1 MRSNSGIIGGTVT
14 INPYQASGVF
24 TPEQISIAAKNKQ
37 WAVGNDLT
45 KIFPAAYLNLIR
57 SCKNVFYV
65 KESDGYDGIKEA
77 INKCEG
83 GPHDT
88 TSNNAIV
95 ILPGSYD
102 CGNGTIFRGTSL
114 IQNNGSPLLYDSG
127 HAINFVCAPGQVT
140 LSYVQNRTTAP
151 SGSQGARDCVT
162 TLFQHAYSKLIG
174 AYIKRN
180 NGGSVDNYSV
190 AWFHRQHQGQPSSN
204 SAIFHG
210 ITSNMT
216 KDLMSGGLYNSV
228 LREVNANGFWSR
240 TYMPVGTSKHKVS
253 NSVIYS
259 SVAGLNDF
267 DNDSNQLW
275 DYIACNTTKG
285 TGTTPWTNSVESVS
299 FNSNFSYTGNAAGV
313 YSGTY
318 AWDASLTTVSTSS

>member
-24 TPEQISIAAKNKQ
+24 SLEQISVAAKDKQ
-37 WAVGNDLT
+37 WALGNDLT

-65 KESDGYDGIKEA
+65 TQSDGYAGIKAA
-77 INKCEG
+77 IDKCEG
-83 GPHDT
+83 GPDDT

-102 CGNGTIFRGTSL
+102 CGNGTMLRVGTTV
-114 IQNNGSPLLYDSG
+114 NNGSPLLYDSG
-127 HAINFVCAPGQVT
+127 HPINFICAPGQVT
-140 LSYVQNRTTAP
+140 LSYVQDSQSTTNF
-151 SGSQGARDCVT
+151 SGARDCVT
-162 TLFQHAYSKLIG
+162 TMFQHAYSKLIG
-174 AYIKRN
+174 AYIKRD
-180 NGGSVDNYSV
+180 NGGTVNNYSA
-190 AWFHRQHQGQPSSN
+190 AWFHRQHGQLP
-204 SAIFHG
+204 
-210 ITSNMT
+210 TSNTTIFYAAVTNLT
-216 KDLMSGGLYNSV
+216 KSVLGGGLYNSV

-240 TYMPVGTSKHKVS
+240 CYMPDGFSRHRVS
-253 NSVIYS
+253 NCVIYS
-259 SVAGLNDF
+259 SVAGLADFHNDA
-267 DNDSNQLW
+267 NQVW
-275 DYIACNTTKG
+275 DYVACNTTKG

-299 FNSNFSYTGNAAGV
+299 FNPDFSYTGNAAGV

>member
-1 MRSNSGIIGGTVT
+1 MRSNSGIIGGTVVS
-14 INPYQASGVF
+14 NPYQASGVF
-24 TPEQISIAAKNKQ
+24 SLENISVATKDKQ

-57 SCKNVFYV
+57 SCPNVFYV
-65 KESDGYDGIKEA
+65 TQSDGYAGIKAA
-77 INKCEG
+77 IDKCKG
-83 GPHDT
+83 GPDDT

-102 CGNGTIFRGTSL
+102 CANGTIFRGTSL
-114 IQNNGSPLLYDSG
+114 IQNNGSPLFYDSG
-127 HAINFVCAPGQVT
+127 HPINFICAPGQVT
-140 LSYVQNRTTAP
+140 LSYVQNRTSSP
-151 SGSQGARDCVT
+151 SGSQGARDTVIST
-162 TLFQHAYSKLIG
+162 FQHAYSKLIG
-174 AYIKRN
+174 AYIKRD
-180 NGGSVDNYSV
+180 NGGSVDNFSV
-190 AWFHRQHQGQPSSN
+190 AWFHRQQGGLPSSN

-216 KDLMSGGLYNSV
+216 KDLMSGGLYNTV

-240 TYMPVGTSKHKVS
+240 TYIPLGTSKHRVS

-259 SVAGLNDF
+259 PVAGLNDF
-267 DNDSNQLW
+267 HNDSGQVW
-275 DYIACNTTKG
+275 DYVACNTTKG

-299 FNSNFSYTGNAAGV
+299 FNEDWSYTGNAAGV

-318 AWDASLTTVSTSS
+318 AWDASLTTVRISS